1 MDPQGHKLIAI
12 IDENV
17 CANGRLEVRDG
28 LGTTFEAV
36 SLEDDK
42 EEDQDDD
49 AEFDEILHRRK
60 LEDPDWGENHQRRT
74 LEAPEASSKVSPLWF
89 CAIHIFATSVLY
101 RDFSCKCS
109 S

>member
-17 CANGRLEVRDG
+17 CANGRMEVRDG

-60 LEDPDWGENHQRRT
+60 LEDPDWGENHRSRT
-74 LEAPEASSKVSPLWF
+74 LEAPEASSKVPPLVIL
-89 CAIHIFATSVLY
+89 CYYH
-101 RDFSCKCS
+101 SCEQI
-109 S
+109 